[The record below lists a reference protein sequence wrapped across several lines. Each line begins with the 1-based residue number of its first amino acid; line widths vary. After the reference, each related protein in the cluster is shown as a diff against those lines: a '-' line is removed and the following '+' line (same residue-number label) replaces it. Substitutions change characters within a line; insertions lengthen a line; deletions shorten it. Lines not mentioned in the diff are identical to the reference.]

1 MIEIRE
7 LNKKYGSKQ
16 VLTDVNL
23 SIEKGKVYGIVG
35 RNGAGKT
42 TMFRCIIG
50 LESHQGEI
58 HSELEP
64 LKNHTGFLPTNP
76 FMMSRITAWE
86 YLKLHS
92 IARNIKTEDF
102 EDKNIFNLPLNE
114 YAMNY
119 STGMKKKLALMAIFL
134 QKNDLYIL
142 DEPFNG
148 VDIQSNFI
156 ITKIISQMKESGKT
170 VLISSHIF
178 STLKDCCD
186 QIFLLKEGRIDKT
199 VDPSQYDILEE
210 EMKSAIIGDQLDK
223 IKF

>member
-199 VDPSQYDILEE
+199 VDPSQYHILEE
-210 EMKSAIIGDQLDK
+210 EMKSDIIGDQLDK